1 MRQVAWMW
9 DEGGTGGAAVMV
21 GAAVTVRVAVTG
33 AVEATVGARA
43 AVLVGV
49 WGGGCT
55 LLVHTG

>member
-49 WGGGCT
+49 WGGGAHC
-55 LLVHTG
+55 